1 MSEFKL
7 TTVEEFEEATAR
19 LLETGAKV
27 GADAWQF
34 RVKNQTPHCKF
45 GEQGVCCRICAMGPC
60 RITPKAPRGI
70 CGCDVHG
77 IVGRNFLKFTAGG
90 AATHS
95 DHGREICHTLYCSK
109 EGGNYQVK
117 DPEKLIRIAKEWGVE
132 TEGKDIYDLAHE
144 MAEIGLM
151 EYGKPFGYQRFLDR
165 MPAGQKEKLI
175 ENEIAPR
182 AIDREVST
190 SLHMAHMGCSSL
202 PEALVKGRMADVERE
217 LEDK

>member
-77 IVGRNFLKFTAGG
+77 IVGRNLSLIHISEPTRRVVISYAVFCLKKIFFNDTA
-90 AATHS
+90 TT
-95 DHGREICHTLYCSK
+95 EIYTRLFVGSVRC
-109 EGGNYQVK
+109 V
-117 DPEKLIRIAKEWGVE
+117 
-132 TEGKDIYDLAHE
+132 
-144 MAEIGLM
+144 
-151 EYGKPFGYQRFLDR
+151 
-165 MPAGQKEKLI
+165 
-175 ENEIAPR
+175 
-182 AIDREVST
+182 
-190 SLHMAHMGCSSL
+190 
-202 PEALVKGRMADVERE
+202 
-217 LEDK
+217 